1 MRRSRMALVALPC
14 GIAFWPLLMLSG
26 AWPLVCQPQGPE
38 GGRELSALVPVAAMT
53 PLVAIL
59 LGTVAAFRI
68 KLSRGQL
75 GGSWCAQ
82 LGVTLGLV
90 SLLAL
95 IAMPR
100 FLIFQQQGRQ
110 NKAFQTVQRAQERYR
125 ALYPEVGYSPDLRSL
140 GPPPADASKSAQHA
154 GLLDPEL
161 QAGLYCHGKEPLRY
175 TPRADADGK
184 IAGYSIR
191 IESRGVTRVRD
202 ETGKTSTTIDPG
214 L

>member
-14 GIAFWPLLMLSG
+14 GIAFWPLLMLLG
-26 AWPLVCQPQGPE
+26 ALPPVCQPQDPE
-38 GGRELSALVPVAAMT
+38 GGRELTALVPVAAMT
-53 PLVAIL
+53 PLIAIL

-75 GGSWCAQ
+75 KGSWCAQ

-90 SLLAL
+90 SLFAL
-95 IAMPR
+95 MAMPR
-100 FLIFQQQGRQ
+100 FLLFQEGGVQ

-140 GPPPADASKSAQHA
+140 GPPPADAPKSAQHA

-161 QAGLYCHGKEPLRY
+161 QAGLYCPGKDPLRY

-191 IESRGVTRVRD
+191 IESHGVTRVRD
-202 ETGKTSTTIDPG
+202 ETGKTSTTIDPD